1 MKSNGLH
8 GVVSSVETLKRDY
21 KVEFGEYTKSDSW
34 VVNTQVFDSKGLLV
48 CEQYRY
54 VAGSKDFEDE
64 RRFREPIYKSAP
76 VNYEGVGGSTPTLKL
91 DSLYRFYH
99 YNSNAQITTIN
110 TYKSDGTLFFLDEFV
125 YQDNKI
131 KEHNIYKWGNDLTFK
146 TTYKYE
152 AENQVTVKKYGT
164 DGHQT
169 DYGTTYTIVNGDVVK
184 EQTIYTTR
192 YTYQN
197 HLMMSRAGSKDH
209 QTVYAYDKW
218 GNMTKKG
225 EKVYN
230 YNTKQFQLND
240 RETVRWKYTY
250 DQQGNWIW
258 KCKYSGKW
266 NEETTEDLSNTP
278 ASERTIQYGDSEADV
293 DVIANRYLQKEQ
305 DLIAQYKKEH
315 SQGE

>member
-1 MKSNGLH
+1 M
-8 GVVSSVETLKRDY
+8 
-21 KVEFGEYTKSDSW
+21 
-34 VVNTQVFDSKGLLV
+34 
-48 CEQYRY
+48 
-54 VAGSKDFEDE
+54 
-64 RRFREPIYKSAP
+64 
-76 VNYEGVGGSTPTLKL
+76 
-91 DSLYRFYH
+91 
-99 YNSNAQITTIN
+99 
-110 TYKSDGTLFFLDEFV
+110 
-125 YQDNKI
+125 
-131 KEHNIYKWGNDLTFK
+131 TFK